1 MGNIGIP
8 IPFRDPPRA
17 ALRQAYSWP
26 FAEILGVPVGALTLD
41 DLLQVMDR
49 WITDRERHYIC
60 AVSVH
65 PLVESQ
71 SAPDLR
77 EIYKAASV
85 VIPDGMPLVWLLRR
99 AGHAAA
105 DRICGPDL
113 MPAMFDRSQRTGAR
127 HFLYGSTAKTL
138 ELLTANLRRQYPSA
152 RIVGSY
158 SPPFRDLLPGE
169 DVEIVDH
176 INAANADIV
185 WVGLGA
191 PKQDRWMAAYR
202 PKLDA
207 PVLISVGAAFDML
220 AGKIRRPPRF
230 IQRSGFEWVFR
241 LMQDPRRL
249 LRRYA
254 KCNFLF
260 ALMLLQERLHL
271 QRDRFPSER

>member
-1 MGNIGIP
+1 MDNIDARIP
-8 IPFRDPPRA
+8 YRDPPRV
-17 ALRQAYSWP
+17 ALRQAYPWP
-26 FAEILGVPVGALTLD
+26 FAEILGVPVAALTLD
-41 DLLQVMDR
+41 ELLQIMDR
-49 WITDRERHYIC
+49 WIAERERHYVC

-77 EIYKAASV
+77 QIYKAASV

-113 MPAMFDRSQRTGAR
+113 MPAMFERSQRTGAR
-127 HFLYGSTAKTL
+127 HFLYGSTTNTL
-138 ELLTANLRRQYPSA
+138 ALLTAKLHRQYPSA

-169 DVEIVDH
+169 GGEIADR

-202 PKLDA
+202 PELDA

-220 AGKIRRPPRF
+220 AGNLRRPPRF

-241 LMQDPRRL
+241 LVQDPRRL

-254 KCNFLF
+254 KCHSLF

-271 QRDRFPSER
+271 LRDRPRDGG